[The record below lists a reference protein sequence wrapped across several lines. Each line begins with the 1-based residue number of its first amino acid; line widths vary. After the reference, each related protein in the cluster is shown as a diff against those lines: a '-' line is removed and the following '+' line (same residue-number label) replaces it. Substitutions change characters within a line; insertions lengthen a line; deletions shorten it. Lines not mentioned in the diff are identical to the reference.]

1 MNFYEAEMRKMF
13 GGNELLTDMK
23 FVGKTM
29 LGKLDDEKLVKFQF
43 VSTGTA
49 DKYTAIQA
57 SVIDKNDGVL
67 DKQTMKFSEIIG
79 MYNRGNGLDAIEPHM
94 WEYHGKPE
102 WYTPISNP
110 QKAEIAERVLDYV
123 GMFQDHTYALEM
135 QFH

>member
-29 LGKLDDEKLVKFQF
+29 LGKLDDNKLVKLQF
-43 VSTGTA
+43 ITTGTA

-57 SVIDKNDGVL
+57 SVIDKNDGIL

-79 MYNRGNGLDAIEPHM
+79 MYNRGNGLGAIEPHM
-94 WEYHGKPE
+94 WESRGKPE

-110 QKAEIAERVLDYV
+110 QKTEIAERVLDYV
-123 GMFQDHTYALEM
+123 EMFQDHTYALEM

>member
-23 FVGKTM
+23 FVGTTM
-29 LGKLDDEKLVKFQF
+29 LGKLDDEKLVKLQF
-43 VSTGTA
+43 VSTVTA

-79 MYNRGNGLDAIEPHM
+79 M
-94 WEYHGKPE
+94 
-102 WYTPISNP
+102 
-110 QKAEIAERVLDYV
+110 
-123 GMFQDHTYALEM
+123 
-135 QFH
+135 

>member
-29 LGKLDDEKLVKFQF
+29 LGKLDDDKLVKLQF
-43 VSTGTA
+43 VTTGTA

-79 MYNRGNGLDAIEPHM
+79 KYNRGNGLGSIDPHM
-94 WEYHGKPE
+94 WEYQGNPE